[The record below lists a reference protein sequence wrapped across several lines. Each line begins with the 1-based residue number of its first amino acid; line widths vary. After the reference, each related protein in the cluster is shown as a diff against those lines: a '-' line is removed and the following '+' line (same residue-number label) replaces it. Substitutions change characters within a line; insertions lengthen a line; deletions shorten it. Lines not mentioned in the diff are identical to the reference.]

1 MFSTGFGLPKGLL
14 ETVGKT
20 LDAANAQDRVYAK
33 LLEDFGVTTPNEL
46 SEERQDEFLT
56 KGIDLLGEGHAM
68 VHSLKKRIAERASHA
83 TVTAAAE
90 KIANHRAPEAPKKK
104 VNEGTASDKPIAD
117 MSRGGGKTDHQK
129 DVEKAMRS
137 EESIEEASN
146 EAPGIPHLDEEI
158 DLSEEQIAEAGD
170 KVTAFMKGFDAE
182 KHEVMYNGKKHKI
195 VTKSKVADHKEKGW
209 KIRRTVS
216 GLSKGLAEEPVE
228 EAKKLAGYK
237 GPMKMVTVKKPKTDA
252 GKDAKKG
259 GGGVFKLPAR
269 KYDPAKHD
277 LAESR
282 RVSIVRE
289 AMGKKTLK
297 KEEDDE
303 DYNKSGK
310 TLTGQARD
318 KVELDTKMK
327 DNTQTGGSQVKS
339 GTT

>member
-56 KGIDLLGEGHAM
+56 KGIELLGEGYAPIS
-68 VHSLKKRIAERASHA
+68 SLKKRTAQRASDA
-83 TVTAAAE
+83 AVTAVAE
-90 KIANHRAPEAPKKK
+90 KIANHRTPETLKKK

-117 MSRGGGKTDHQK
+117 MSRGGGKTEHQK

-137 EESIEEASN
+137 EESELNEGKPRKGEGYQDDAGSKKKTFFQGPKDENGKTETQKWAEKRRAERAAAAKPTNEASN
-146 EAPGIPHLDEEI
+146 EEPGIPH
-158 DLSEEQIAEAGD
+158 
-170 KVTAFMKGFDAE
+170 
-182 KHEVMYNGKKHKI
+182 
-195 VTKSKVADHKEKGW
+195 
-209 KIRRTVS
+209 
-216 GLSKGLAEEPVE
+216 LAEEPVE

-237 GPMKMVTVKKPKTDA
+237 GPMKIVTVKEPKTDA

-269 KYDPAKHD
+269 KYDPEKHD
-277 LAESR
+277 LAETR
-282 RVSIVRE
+282 RIDIVKE

-303 DYNKSGK
+303 DFNKSGK

-327 DNTQTGGSQVKS
+327 DNTQTGDSQVKS